1 MRASRCIGTWVHDS
15 LPNVELTS
23 AGETIAG
30 KGKRIARKRPIGQPK
45 PYLKNASVLL
55 VGGGG
60 VRIGAS
66 VEVDAEW

>member
-1 MRASRCIGTWVHDS
+1 MKASRCIGTWLHDS
-15 LPNVELTS
+15 LPHVELTS

-45 PYLKNASVLL
+45 PYLENASVLL

-66 VEVDAEW
+66 VEADAEW